1 MDSFK
6 VEGLVTA
13 PFTPFKGNGDI
24 NFEMFQSY
32 ADYLVS
38 MEISAVFVNGSTGEG
53 LSLTVEERKQ
63 TLEAWVKAVKN
74 RMTII
79 AHVGALNIKDCQA
92 LSQHAQAAGADAI
105 ASMASLYYKP
115 ATEEDLVAYMKEVAA
130 AAPKL
135 PFYYYD
141 IDFMTGVNLNNA
153 KFLRLAAPAIPTLK
167 GAKVSSRSLQG
178 IADCLTE
185 IQGTKM
191 QIMMGSDEQFLAG
204 LAFGVDIP
212 IMNSFVAPMFH
223 RMIKAF
229 KKGDMDAAKK
239 EQYRCLQVSKIKA
252 KYGGGFAASKA
263 VMNVSSGLDMGPPR
277 LPLKSYSKETTEK
290 IKNELTEAG
299 YFYWMKETWK

>member
-191 QIMMGSDEQFLAG
+191 QIMMGSDE
-204 LAFGVDIP
+204 
-212 IMNSFVAPMFH
+212 
-223 RMIKAF
+223 
-229 KKGDMDAAKK
+229 
-239 EQYRCLQVSKIKA
+239 YRCLQVSKIKA